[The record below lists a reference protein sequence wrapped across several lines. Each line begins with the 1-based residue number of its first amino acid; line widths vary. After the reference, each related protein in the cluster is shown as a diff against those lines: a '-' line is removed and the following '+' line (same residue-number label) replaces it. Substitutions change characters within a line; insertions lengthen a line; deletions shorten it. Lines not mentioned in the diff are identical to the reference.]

1 MMRVS
6 PVVIVVAA
14 IVVLLGATCS
24 FPLQPPDDVEVM
36 MSFPLSLSSHPLH
49 RHHRVNTTLA
59 VVDAI
64 VSAAAAAA
72 HCQHCPQSHVTD
84 GGVAVPSPQPTH
96 PWETD
101 NVQTLVPVAAGTVAD
116 GTVLYQYRCL
126 ALLPL
131 TRQIRR
137 HEYHRD

>member
-24 FPLQPPDDVEVM
+24 FPLQPPVDVEVM

-49 RHHRVNTTLA
+49 RHHRVNTA
-59 VVDAI
+59 FVVVDAI
-64 VSAAAAAA
+64 VSAAAR
-72 HCQHCPQSHVTD
+72 CQHCCPQSHETD

-101 NVQTLVPVAAGTVAD
+101 NVQTLVPVAAA
-116 GTVLYQYRCL
+116 VLYQFL
-126 ALLPL
+126 ALTTP
-131 TRQIRR
+131 IRR
-137 HEYHRD
+137 HEDHHGRRR